1 MKDRDTGN
9 SKGYGFC
16 VYQVS
21 EFKHYI
27 HLVSVSTA
35 KSYYVLILKVYGLLK
50 FNISFSRLRLDLELT
65 VKNLLFK
72 LVLDQ
77 MYGYECIILGC
88 PFFISKW

>member
-1 MKDRDTGN
+1 MVAFDLCRPLRGFDLVKDRDTGN

-35 KSYYVLILKVYGLLK
+35 KSYYVLI
-50 FNISFSRLRLDLELT
+50 
-65 VKNLLFK
+65 
-72 LVLDQ
+72 
-77 MYGYECIILGC
+77 
-88 PFFISKW
+88 